1 MKQSVFMSV
10 VLITSIVVSAAIF
23 YGVFGSPSNL
33 KTPEMHTPSNIM
45 GFPALS
51 FQSLGGAESPASF
64 ATVGKTSMF
73 EKMSSLRTPAG
84 T

>member
-23 YGVFGSPSNL
+23 YGVFGSPSNF

-45 GFPALS
+45 GAIYQGGPEFTV
-51 FQSLGGAESPASF
+51 SLTCIIISIC
-64 ATVGKTSMF
+64 
-73 EKMSSLRTPAG
+73 LR
-84 T
+84 